1 MNWFDYVILGFI
13 GLFVYRGFRKG
24 FLKRVL
30 GLAGVVVGIWLGV
43 KHNVKVA
50 QFLKDAG
57 VSPEFSTYLAMFL
70 IFLACIIIANL
81 LARFIK
87 NVSIFIDLTDNIL
100 GAVLGLAEGL
110 LALGILLIFLGSLNF
125 PSEKIKNSSKLYKP
139 VTKSTVL
146 IYDFIEKN
154 FGSKINFKEQI
165 QKTIESMKGE
175 QRDTK

>member
-1 MNWFDYVILGFI
+1 MNWLDYVILGFLA
-13 GLFVYRGFRKG
+13 LFAYRGFRKG
-24 FLKRVL
+24 FLRRVL
-30 GLAGVVVGIWLGV
+30 GLAGVIAGIWLGV

-57 VSPEFSTYLAMFL
+57 VSPEISTYLAMFL

-87 NVSIFIDLTDNIL
+87 NVSIFVDLTDNIL
-100 GAVLGLAEGL
+100 GSILGLGEGL
-110 LALGILLIFLGSLNF
+110 LILGILLIFLGTLNF
-125 PSEKIKNSSKLYKP
+125 PSEKVKNSSKLYKP
-139 VTKSTVL
+139 VTKATIS

-165 QKTIESMKGE
+165 QKTIESIKSE